1 MDHRKVFEKMAE
13 KSKTFFI
20 PKVCCLIQKLDQNS
34 GLHVKSQREISNNKV
49 GRLLWPLEGE
59 NAEKGREMVKREAEI
74 HYRAQN

>member
-1 MDHRKVFEKMAE
+1 MDHHKVFEKMAE

-59 NAEKGREMVKREAEI
+59 KG
-74 HYRAQN
+74 